1 MLENT
6 ETEFSLHLQNAI
18 KKIKENRQAST
29 DSTETNRYKC
39 EKCKDT
45 GWVVNG
51 NNFTRCGCFEIK
63 EAELI
68 FENSGIKDKSFTFT
82 NFQEWNEASKKMKD
96 AAVQYYQAFSKI
108 MSERQNSL
116 AFLGQVGSGKTHLTV
131 ALGLNILKTKKLPV
145 VYFSYRDT
153 ITNIK
158 QNMTD
163 EEYYR
168 KQIDKF
174 QNAKVL
180 LIDDMLKGKT
190 TESDKNIMFEIIN
203 YRYINRLPII
213 ISSEYGIEDLLNFD
227 EAIGSRIYEMCKDY
241 LIEIDKTINNNF
253 RLRP

>member
-1 MLENT
+1 
-6 ETEFSLHLQNAI
+6 
-18 KKIKENRQAST
+18 
-29 DSTETNRYKC
+29 
-39 EKCKDT
+39 
-45 GWVVNG
+45 
-51 NNFTRCGCFEIK
+51 
-63 EAELI
+63 
-68 FENSGIKDKSFTFT
+68 
-82 NFQEWNEASKKMKD
+82 MKN
-96 AAVQYYQAFSKI
+96 AAVQYYQSFSKI
-108 MSERQNSL
+108 MTERQNSL

-213 ISSEYGIEDLLNFD
+213 VSSEYGIEDLLNFD

-241 LIEIDKTINNNF
+241 LIEIDKTIDNNF
-253 RLRP
+253 RLR